1 MGENRYEFKW
11 VIWRIFK
18 TLQRIWNRSMGTKKK
33 EETCLKLMMPQ
44 NPEKNN
50 YLIYEIIEKSR
61 FSGTVSDI
69 DELLE
74 LCEETFGEDCI
85 IKNNSNYYYGK

>member
-1 MGENRYEFKW
+1 MNSNELYEEFLKHCKEYETDLW
-11 VIWRIFK
+11 GIVI
-18 TLQRIWNRSMGTKKK
+18 KK
-33 EETCLKLMMPQ
+33 EETCLKLMKPQ

-50 YLIYEIIEKSR
+50 YLIYEVIEKSR
-61 FSGTVSDI
+61 FSGVVSDI

-74 LCEETFGEDCI
+74 LCEETFGKDCI